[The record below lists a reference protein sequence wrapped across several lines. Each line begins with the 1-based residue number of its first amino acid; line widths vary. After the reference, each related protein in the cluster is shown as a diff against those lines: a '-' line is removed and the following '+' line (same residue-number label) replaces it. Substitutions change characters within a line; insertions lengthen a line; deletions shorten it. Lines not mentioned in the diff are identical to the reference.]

1 MKTSSKQRKA
11 APFRAAFTLIE
22 LLVVLA
28 ILGIL
33 MAMMVPAAGLIM
45 KRMAKARTQ
54 SDANIV
60 ASVLLKYQAEYNRW
74 PSAYLPEG
82 LGESNAEWVDLMAP
96 KPEEN
101 KEIYM
106 LNNPK
111 RIGFFEPGGGA
122 LAASG
127 DHAGAFV
134 DAWGKPFAF
143 RVDVEG
149 AGEMANPN
157 VDVGGMLRARTLA
170 WSAGPDGDLD
180 TWEDNVTGWQ

>member
-1 MKTSSKQRKA
+1 MKTSNGK
-11 APFRAAFTLIE
+11 PGFTLIE

-33 MAMMVPAAGLIM
+33 MAMMIPAAGLIM

-54 SDANIV
+54 SDANVV
-60 ASVLLKYQAEYNRW
+60 ASVLLKYQTEYNRW
-74 PSAYLPEG
+74 PPAYLPTG
-82 LGESNAEWVDLMAP
+82 RGESNADWVDLMAP
-96 KPEEN
+96 KPDEN
-101 KEIYM
+101 KEIYK

-143 RVDVEG
+143 RMDVEG
-149 AGEMANPN
+149 TGEMANPN
-157 VDVGGMLRARTLA
+157 GDVGGKLRARTLA
-170 WSAGPDGDLD
+170 WSAGPDGDFD
-180 TWEDNVTGWQ
+180 TWEDNVAGWQ